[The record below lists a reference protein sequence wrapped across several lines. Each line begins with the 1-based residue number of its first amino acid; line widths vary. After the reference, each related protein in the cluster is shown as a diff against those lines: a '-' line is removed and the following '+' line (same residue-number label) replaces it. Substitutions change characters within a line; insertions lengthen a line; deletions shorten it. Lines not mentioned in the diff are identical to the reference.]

1 MADEAERD
9 DLAPDPEELQSIRG
23 LFTNLYSSLSLSDC
37 VELSIEGTTQLDID
51 RSGFTYGET
60 GLQALLHMLRA
71 ANLPSYCCMCE
82 RQPIIATRR
91 CQHCGHRPAGPA
103 IVDLGSG
110 IGNLVVGA
118 ALLTA
123 AKLVRASSVR
133 GVELLL
139 PLHEAAESVVA
150 DLKSRVASGAAVL
163 PGPLPPCR
171 VERGDL
177 TTHDVSDT
185 DVVYLCSTV
194 FPNETLAAWS
204 EHAAKTMRIGSRVI
218 TPAFPLSHT
227 CFEVERT
234 MKADCSWGTE
244 TFYVHTIVRNDSSS
258 RKNGGGAAVDAH
270 RPTMR
275 SQLERDKAAG
285 LVITWDSEGR
295 SGWQFVGLEPT
306 PLADLRALQRELAAA
321 RSWSPVA
328 VKLEA
333 DEALDALCAKAGK
346 VHNDIEAD
354 LRAAEEAQARG
365 ERC

>member
-1 MADEAERD
+1 
-9 DLAPDPEELQSIRG
+9 
-23 LFTNLYSSLSLSDC
+23 
-37 VELSIEGTTQLDID
+37 
-51 RSGFTYGET
+51 
-60 GLQALLHMLRA
+60 
-71 ANLPSYCCMCE
+71 
-82 RQPIIATRR
+82 
-91 CQHCGHRPAGPA
+91 
-103 IVDLGSG
+103 
-110 IGNLVVGA
+110 
-118 ALLTA
+118 
-123 AKLVRASSVR
+123 
-133 GVELLL
+133 
-139 PLHEAAESVVA
+139 
-150 DLKSRVASGAAVL
+150 
-163 PGPLPPCR
+163 
-171 VERGDL
+171 
-177 TTHDVSDT
+177 
-185 DVVYLCSTV
+185 
-194 FPNETLAAWS
+194 
-204 EHAAKTMRIGSRVI
+204 
-218 TPAFPLSHT
+218 
-227 CFEVERT
+227 